1 MHCVQLLCFVYPAR
15 LTKPG
20 VFTSQ
25 EEMGLGHDGT
35 KAARLRARLT
45 HRCFHFLTLLSSSPL
60 LQKPQLFWNIQVG
73 DEVCHSQVIFHPC
86 HF

>member
-25 EEMGLGHDGT
+25 EEMGLDHDGT
-35 KAARLRARLT
+35 KAARLRGP
-45 HRCFHFLTLLSSSPL
+45 SNSPL
-60 LQKPQLFWNIQVG
+60 LPLPDSALLLTFAPKTPAILEYTGWG
-73 DEVCHSQVIFHPC
+73 
-86 HF
+86 